1 MSHVAP
7 NLWPRRCRLMLLVL
21 ALTNAPHLVA
31 AELARFYERQA
42 EGWFWYQTE
51 PSVPPPTPTEPEPES
66 KKEPP
71 PTPSS
76 ETPAG
81 KIAAPLS
88 AAWLRTHLE
97 DYRLQAIDDPSPTRV
112 ALYLYLQKLALDK
125 ASRFTESFQR
135 VVQSDPYLDETT
147 RRPVGNY
154 ANLLNRVAGEQ
165 RDQVLQTLAK
175 EAGIWLFYR
184 SDCPYC
190 AAQAPVLRL
199 LAQRQGFAIQA
210 IALDGRPLPGDV
222 FPDFRPDAGQA
233 QRLGVVSTP
242 ALFLVRPPDGVVS
255 LAQGLLSLTDLEQR
269 ILLAAHEAGWI
280 DADSYARTRPL
291 VATLSADAPDAF
303 PAEVPEDP
311 MAFLA
316 LLRDRARG
324 DALAGEANPI
334 DPLAG
339 P

>member
-1 MSHVAP
+1 M
-7 NLWPRRCRLMLLVL
+7 

-81 KIAAPLS
+81 KIASSGSAPLS
-88 AAWLRTHLE
+88 AAWLRAHLE

-135 VVQSDPYLDETT
+135 VVQADPYLDETT

-210 IALDGRPLPGDV
+210 IALDGRPLPGGA

-233 QRLGVVSTP
+233 QRLRVVSTP
-242 ALFLVRPPDGVVS
+242 ALFLVRPPDGIVP

-280 DADSYARTRPL
+280 DADSYDRTRPL
-291 VATLSADAPDAF
+291 VAALSVDASDAF

-311 MAFLA
+311 TDFLA
-316 LLRDRARG
+316 LLRERARG
-324 DALAGEANPI
+324 GLAAGKASAA
-334 DPLAG
+334 DPLIV